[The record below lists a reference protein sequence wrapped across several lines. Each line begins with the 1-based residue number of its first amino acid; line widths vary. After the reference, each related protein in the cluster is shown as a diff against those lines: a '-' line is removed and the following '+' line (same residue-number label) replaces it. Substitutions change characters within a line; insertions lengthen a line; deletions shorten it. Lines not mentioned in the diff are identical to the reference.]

1 MKPLTRLYKF
11 LHWCVR
17 KTFTF
22 AYRRFECVGEE
33 HIPTDAAVI
42 FAPNHTNGLMDA
54 MALLW
59 LSRKYR
65 QILFVARADI
75 FRNKRVAKL
84 LRSFRMLPIMRI
96 RDGRENLS
104 KNDEIMSQCVEA
116 LQEGIPFCI
125 MPEGTHRAKRA
136 QLPLV
141 KGVFRIALMANER
154 MQGVKNVY
162 IVPVGINFGSFFR
175 YRSSLLLKVGKPIDV
190 TAFAKENAELSF
202 SEQTTQ
208 LRAVLTE
215 QLQTVHLA
223 IPDDDDFDAIEEC
236 CFLDSDRN
244 DSLDERLERSQQLL
258 KKLEKAKVEQ
268 PETMH
273 DFFAQVKAFARL
285 RKRWHLYA
293 DALSYSASSLKL
305 FGVALLLLLEVP
317 YFFVSLLV
325 VLPYLL
331 ISEML
336 VRWQSDNAMY
346 NSIRYV
352 LSLIFYPLSM
362 LVATVVCFSLF
373 KWWLALIFVMLLVPS
388 YMFFYDYM
396 RLVRLCYAALVLRF
410 NRSFCEAM
418 LRLKLFIQKL

>member
-1 MKPLTRLYKF
+1 MQPRTTFYKF

-17 KTFTF
+17 RTFRF
-22 AYRRFECVGEE
+22 AYRRFECEGIER
-33 HIPTDAAVI
+33 IPTDDAVI

-54 MALLW
+54 LALVW
-59 LSRKYR
+59 LSKKYR

-104 KNDEIMSQCVEA
+104 KNNAIMSQCVEA

-125 MPEGTHRAKRA
+125 MPEGTHRAKRS

-141 KGVFRIALMANER
+141 KGIFRIALMANEQL
-154 MQGVKNVY
+154 QGAKNVC
-162 IVPVGINFGSFFR
+162 IVPVGINYGSFFR
-175 YRSSLLLKVGKPIDV
+175 YRSSLLLKVGEPINV
-190 TAFAKENAELSF
+190 TEYVKSNAEL
-202 SEQTTQ
+202 T
-208 LRAVLTE
+208 LTE
-215 QLQTVHLA
+215 QTVQLRTILTERLHAVHLT
-223 IPDDDDFDAIEEC
+223 IPENDDFEVIEEC
-236 CFLDSDRN
+236 CFLNSCRKDSQN
-244 DSLDERLERSQQLL
+244 ERLERSQQLL
-258 KKLEKAKVEQ
+258 KKIEKAKTEQ
-268 PETMH
+268 PEIMR

-285 RKRWHLYA
+285 RKRWHVYA
-293 DALSYSASSLKL
+293 DALSYRASSLKL

-325 VLPYLL
+325 MLPYLL
-331 ISEML
+331 ISEFL
-336 VRWQSDNAMY
+336 VCWQSDNAMY

-362 LVATVVCFSLF
+362 VVASVVCFSLF
-373 KWWLALIFVMLLVPS
+373 KWWLALIFVVLLVPS

-396 RLVRLCYAALVLRF
+396 RLVRLCYSSLVLRY
-410 NRSFCEAM
+410 NRELRDM
-418 LRLKLFIQKL
+418 LQRLKNFPHGL